1 MSHWFAKLFSVKIF
15 NTNERLNMRNIKI
28 GELKKHIILFDKA
41 HVPLMIYGTFGIGKS
56 DIVRSSAKDKA
67 EKFSDRKFIDWMSAD
82 DSTKLD
88 ALKNPSKYFALIDIR
103 LSQLE
108 PSDIR
113 GIPNI
118 FNTQDIPCLQTIPWS
133 WVMYI
138 TRPNA
143 CGTLFLDEINLAP
156 PQIAASAYQVI
167 NDRVISDR
175 HISDGIN
182 IVAAGNTALDTDIVY
197 DMPNP
202 LKDRFAEIQVTFD
215 AESWLNDWA
224 VIHCHPMIVSFC
236 SFKQSW
242 IHHTFSDSADKNV
255 TPRGIERASK
265 ILNMFV
271 GDKAGDIT
279 ISPFMFDAI
288 AGCLGNGWTVQF
300 KAYLSVY
307 RNLDFEKILKNPE
320 IITNAEEYNIE
331 RRYAIIGGCTERI
344 LSISDDKKIS
354 TETKYKRIADLMK
367 VLCYLPS
374 NLFVLAWKQLHAQ
387 GKSKIILS
395 VIAKNLE
402 CYELLQARHS
412 EVLNKIV

>member
-1 MSHWFAKLFSVKIF
+1 
-15 NTNERLNMRNIKI
+15 MRTIKI
-28 GELKKHIILFDKA
+28 SDLKKHIELFDQA
-41 HVPLMIYGTFGIGKS
+41 RVPLMIYGTFGIGKS

-67 EKFSDRKFIDWMSAD
+67 EKFPDRKFIDWMSID
-82 DSTKLD
+82 DEAKID

-118 FNTQDIPCLQTIPWS
+118 FNAQDMPCLQTIPWS
-133 WVMYI
+133 WVVFI

-143 CGTLFLDEINLAP
+143 CGTLFLDEINLAA

-175 HISDGIN
+175 HISEGIN
-182 IVAAGNTALDTDIVY
+182 IVAAGNTSLDADIVY

-202 LKDRFAEIQVTFD
+202 LKDRFAELQVTFD

-224 VIHCHPMIVSFC
+224 TNHCHPMILAFC
-236 SFKQSW
+236 AFKESW
-242 IHHTFSDSADKNV
+242 IHHTFDDGADKNV

-265 ILNMFV
+265 ILKMFI
-271 GDKAGDIT
+271 GEKSGETT

-288 AGCLGNGWTVQF
+288 AACLGNGWTVQF

-307 RNLDFEKILKNPE
+307 RKLDFEKILKNPE
-320 IITNAEEYNIE
+320 IIANSEEYDVE
-331 RRYAIIGGCTERI
+331 KRYAIIGGCTERI
-344 LSISDDKKIS
+344 LSVLQDCKIKEEAKSKKIA
-354 TETKYKRIADLMK
+354 ELIK

-374 NLFVLAWKQLHAQ
+374 NMFVLA
-387 GKSKIILS
+387 
-395 VIAKNLE
+395 
-402 CYELLQARHS
+402 
-412 EVLNKIV
+412 

>member
-1 MSHWFAKLFSVKIF
+1 
-15 NTNERLNMRNIKI
+15 MRNIKI
-28 GELKKHIILFDKA
+28 GELKKHISLFDQA

-56 DIVRSSAKDKA
+56 DIVRSSAKEKA
-67 EKFSDRKFIDWMSAD
+67 AKFPNRKYIDWMSSD
-82 DSTKLD
+82 DATKID

-118 FNTQDIPCLQTIPWS
+118 FNAQDIPCLQTIPWS

-138 TRPNA
+138 TRPDA
-143 CGTLFLDEINLAP
+143 CGTLFLDEINLAA

-202 LKDRFAEIQVTFD
+202 LKDRFAEIQVSFD
-215 AESWLNDWA
+215 AEAWLNDWA
-224 VIHCHPMIVSFC
+224 VAHCHPMIVSFC

-242 IHHTFSDSADKNV
+242 IHHTFEDNGDKNV

-271 GDKAGDIT
+271 GNNAGDIT

-300 KAYLSVY
+300 KAYLNVY
-307 RNLDFEKILKNPE
+307 QKLNFEEILKKPE
-320 IITNAEEYNIE
+320 IITDPEAYNVE
-331 RRYAIIGGCTERI
+331 QRYAIIGGCTERI
-344 LSISDDKKIS
+344 LAILNDQKIAEKIKNKKI
-354 TETKYKRIADLMK
+354 ADIVK

-374 NLFVLAWKQLHAQ
+374 NLFVLAWKQLHAHEKTKNVL
-387 GKSKIILS
+387 G
-395 VIAKNLE
+395 VIAEDIE
-402 CYELLQARHS
+402 CFELLQSRHA

>member
-1 MSHWFAKLFSVKIF
+1 
-15 NTNERLNMRNIKI
+15 MRNIKI
-28 GELKKHIILFDKA
+28 GELKKHISLFDNA
-41 HVPLMIYGTFGIGKS
+41 HIPLMIYGTFGIGKS

-67 EKFSDRKFIDWMSAD
+67 EKFPDRKFIDWMSAED
-82 DSTKLD
+82 ETKID

-118 FNTQDIPCLQTIPWS
+118 FNSQDIPCLQTIPWS

-138 TRPNA
+138 TRPDA

-202 LKDRFAEIQVTFD
+202 LKDRFAEIQVKFD
-215 AESWLNDWA
+215 VQSWINDWA
-224 VIHCHPMIVSFC
+224 VAHCHPMIVSFC
-236 SFKQSW
+236 SFKESW
-242 IHHTFSDSADKNV
+242 IHHTFEDNADKNV

-265 ILNMFV
+265 ILTRFI
-271 GDKAGDIT
+271 GDKDGEIT

-288 AGCLGNGWTVQF
+288 AACLGNGWTVQF

-307 RNLDFEKILKNPE
+307 RNLDFNKILNNPE
-320 IITNAEEYNIE
+320 IITNDEEYNVE
-331 RRYAIIGGCTERI
+331 KRYAIIGGCTERI
-344 LSISDDKKIS
+344 LSILEDRKIKSDTKNKK
-354 TETKYKRIADLMK
+354 IADLMK
-367 VLCYLPS
+367 ILCYLPS
-374 NLFVLAWKQLHAQ
+374 NLFVLAWKQLHAH
-387 GKSKIILS
+387 GKTKILLN
-395 VIAKNLE
+395 VIAEDSE
-402 CYELLQARHS
+402 CFELLHSRHAQ
-412 EVLNKIV
+412 VLNKII